1 MSDNR
6 KHVILLMEDDE
17 VLRRYLAKLLRAD
30 GFEVI
35 EAGSVKEA
43 IECARTPEL
52 NLVVADL
59 KMPDDTAIGL
69 MKKLSEQHIDIP
81 VIIITAFGEW
91 ETYLEAL
98 DLGVCDYLNKPIEY
112 AEFKE
117 KIKLVLAKNGQ
128 RKHKKKPVR

>member
-6 KHVILLMEDDE
+6 KNVILLMEDDE

-30 GFEVI
+30 SFEVF
-35 EAGSVKEA
+35 EAGSVSEA
-43 IECARTPEL
+43 IDIAQKPRL
-52 NLVVADL
+52 NLVIADL

-69 MKKLSEQHIDIP
+69 MKKLGELHIDIP

-112 AEFKE
+112 TEFKD
-117 KIKLVLAKNGQ
+117 KISNVLSKNI
-128 RKHKKKPVR
+128 KKKRQRIK

>member
-1 MSDNR
+1 MAESR

-30 GFEVI
+30 NFDVL
-35 EAGSVKEA
+35 EAGSVEEA
-43 IECARTPEL
+43 IGIAKRPQL
-52 NLVVADL
+52 NLVIADL

-69 MKKLSEQHIDIP
+69 MKKLAELHIDIP
-81 VIIITAFGEW
+81 VIIITGFGEW

-112 AEFKE
+112 TEFKE
-117 KIKLVLAKNGQ
+117 KISMILSKGCKTKKN
-128 RKHKKKPVR
+128 KNK

>member
-1 MSDNR
+1 MGENR
-6 KHVILLMEDDE
+6 KYTILLMEDDE

-30 GFEVI
+30 KFEVL
-35 EAGSVKEA
+35 EAATVQEA
-43 IECARTPEL
+43 LDIAQRPSL
-52 NLVVADL
+52 NLVIADL

-69 MKKLSEQHIDIP
+69 MKKLSEKHIEIP

-112 AEFKE
+112 TEFKE
-117 KIKLVLAKNGQ
+117 KISVVLSKNS
-128 RKHKKKPVR
+128 KKKKSRVR

>member
-1 MSDNR
+1 MVENR

-30 GFEVI
+30 NFEVF
-35 EAGSVKEA
+35 EAGSVGEA
-43 IECARTPEL
+43 LEIAKMPQL
-52 NLVVADL
+52 NLVIADL

-69 MKKLSEQHIDIP
+69 MQKLAQMHIDIP
-81 VIIITAFGEW
+81 VIIITGFGEW

-112 AEFKE
+112 TEFKE
-117 KIKLVLAKNGQ
+117 KISAVLVKNGTK
-128 RKHKKKPVR
+128 RKKHKTK

>member
-1 MSDNR
+1 MVENR

-30 GFEVI
+30 DFEVL
-35 EAGSVKEA
+35 EAGTVEEA
-43 IECARTPEL
+43 INIAKRPQL
-52 NLVVADL
+52 NLVIADL

-69 MKKLSEQHIDIP
+69 MKKLAELHIEIP

-112 AEFKE
+112 TEFKE
-117 KIKLVLAKNGQ
+117 KISAVLSKSKSKKSKLK
-128 RKHKKKPVR
+128 

>member
-1 MSDNR
+1 MADGL

-30 GFEVI
+30 NFEVL
-35 EAGSVKEA
+35 EAGSVEEA
-43 IECARTPEL
+43 IGLAKRPHL
-52 NLVVADL
+52 NLVIADL

-69 MKKLSEQHIDIP
+69 MKKLAELHIEIP
-81 VIIITAFGEW
+81 VIIITGFGEW

-112 AEFKE
+112 TEFKE
-117 KIKLVLAKNGQ
+117 KISAILVKSSKS
-128 RKHKKKPVR
+128 RKKQK

>member
-1 MSDNR
+1 MSEIR

-30 GFEVI
+30 KFDVL

-43 IECARTPEL
+43 IECAQTPYL

-59 KMPDDTAIGL
+59 KMPDDTAIGM
-69 MKKLSEQHIDIP
+69 MKKLSELHIDIP
-81 VIIITAFGEW
+81 VIIVTAFGEW

-117 KIKLVLAKNGQ
+117 KINSVLVKNAK
-128 RKHKKKPVR
+128 RKRAK

>member
-1 MSDNR
+1 MSEIR
-6 KHVILLMEDDE
+6 KQVILLMEDDE

-30 GFEVI
+30 KFEVL

-43 IECARTPEL
+43 IECAQTPHL
-52 NLVVADL
+52 NLVIADL

-69 MKKLSEQHIDIP
+69 MKKLSELHIDIP
-81 VIIITAFGEW
+81 VVIITAFGEW

-117 KIKLVLAKNGQ
+117 KINSVLSKNAK
-128 RKHKKKPVR
+128 RKRTK

>member
-1 MSDNR
+1 MSESR

-30 GFEVI
+30 NFEVY
-35 EAGSVKEA
+35 EAGSVNEA
-43 IECARTPEL
+43 VDIARKPRL
-52 NLVVADL
+52 NLVIADL

-69 MKKLSEQHIDIP
+69 MKKLGELHIDIP
-81 VIIITAFGEW
+81 VIIITGFGEW

-112 AEFKE
+112 TEFKE
-117 KIKLVLAKNGQ
+117 KISNVLSKNA
-128 RKHKKKPVR
+128 KKKRQRIK

>member
-1 MSDNR
+1 MGENR

-30 GFEVI
+30 SFDVL
-35 EAGSVKEA
+35 EAGSVQEA
-43 IECARTPEL
+43 LEIAQQPQL
-52 NLVVADL
+52 SLVIADL

-69 MKKLSEQHIDIP
+69 MKKLAELHIDIP
-81 VIIITAFGEW
+81 VVIITAFGEW

-112 AEFKE
+112 TEFKE
-117 KIKLVLAKNGQ
+117 KISHVLSKNA
-128 RKHKKKPVR
+128 KKKRQRIK

>member
-1 MSDNR
+1 MSENR
-6 KHVILLMEDDE
+6 KSKILLMEDDE

-30 GFEVI
+30 NFEVL

-43 IECARTPEL
+43 IEKAYTPEL

-69 MKKLSEQHIDIP
+69 MKKLAETQVNIP

-112 AEFKE
+112 TEFKE
-117 KIKLVLAKNGQ
+117 KISSCLLKNS
-128 RKHKKKPVR
+128 KKKKIHKN

>member
-1 MSDNR
+1 MSENR

-30 GFEVI
+30 NFDVY
-35 EAGSVKEA
+35 EAGSVNEA
-43 IECARTPEL
+43 IDIAQKPQL
-52 NLVVADL
+52 NLVIADL

-69 MKKLSEQHIDIP
+69 MKKLGELHIDIP

-112 AEFKE
+112 TEFKE
-117 KIKLVLAKNGQ
+117 KISNVLSKNA
-128 RKHKKKPVR
+128 KKKRQRIK

>member
-1 MSDNR
+1 MGENR
-6 KHVILLMEDDE
+6 KYIILLMEDDE

-30 GFEVI
+30 NFEVI

-43 IECARTPEL
+43 LEKAKTPHL
-52 NLVVADL
+52 SLVIADL
-59 KMPDDTAIGL
+59 KMPDDTALGM
-69 MKKLSEQHIDIP
+69 MKKLSEVHIEIP

-112 AEFKE
+112 TEFKE
-117 KIKLVLAKNGQ
+117 KINTVLSKNS
-128 RKHKKKPVR
+128 KKKKHRVK

>member
-1 MSDNR
+1 MSENR
-6 KHVILLMEDDE
+6 KNVILLMEDDE

-30 GFEVI
+30 NFEVY
-35 EAGSVKEA
+35 EAGSVNDA
-43 IECARTPEL
+43 IEIAQKPRL
-52 NLVVADL
+52 NLVIADL

-69 MKKLSEQHIDIP
+69 MKKLGELHIDIP

-112 AEFKE
+112 TEFKE
-117 KIKLVLAKNGQ
+117 KISNVLSKNI
-128 RKHKKKPVR
+128 KKKRQRIK

>member
-1 MSDNR
+1 MGETL

-30 GFEVI
+30 NFDVL
-35 EAGSVKEA
+35 EAGSVEEA
-43 IECARTPEL
+43 IGLAKRPHL
-52 NLVVADL
+52 NLVIADL

-69 MKKLSEQHIDIP
+69 MKKLAELHIEIP
-81 VIIITAFGEW
+81 VIIITGFGEW

-112 AEFKE
+112 TEFKE
-117 KIKLVLAKNGQ
+117 KISTILSKSLKTRKKN
-128 RKHKKKPVR
+128 K

>member
-1 MSDNR
+1 MGENR

-30 GFEVI
+30 SFEVH
-35 EAGSVKEA
+35 EAGSVGEA
-43 IECARTPEL
+43 IEIAQKPRL
-52 NLVVADL
+52 NLVIADL

-69 MKKLSEQHIDIP
+69 MKKLGELHIDIP

-112 AEFKE
+112 TEFKE
-117 KIKLVLAKNGQ
+117 KISNVLSKNA
-128 RKHKKKPVR
+128 KKKRQRIK